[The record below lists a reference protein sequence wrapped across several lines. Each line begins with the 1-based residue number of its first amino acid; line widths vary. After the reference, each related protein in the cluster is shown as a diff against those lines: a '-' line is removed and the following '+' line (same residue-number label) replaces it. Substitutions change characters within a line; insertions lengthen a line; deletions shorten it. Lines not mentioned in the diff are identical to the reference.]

1 MYFWQTFCVFV
12 YNFFCRARLKLEA
25 SLHAVIFDA
34 EEKRYCYFFTHCLF
48 CLRVT
53 DCERGRESGLRTWL
67 WPTNGNDDDLTTN
80 IIVETHH
87 HHDLNIS
94 IENLKIHSTHKTTN
108 SYYSFHLLAHMH
120 TLCSD
125 EKINA
130 LTATRNSQHLI
141 GHIYYTDF
149 AVCFS
154 SVRKGETL
162 PACQLVFVAPSMYID
177 LYFLILLQ
185 FSCLHLQSASTSPYN
200 LFFSFGN

>member
-94 IENLKIHSTHKTTN
+94 IENLKIHSTRKTTN

-154 SVRKGETL
+154 SVRKGRDSASLSASVCCTINVHRSIL
-162 PACQLVFVAPSMYID
+162 PNFTA
-177 LYFLILLQ
+177 ILLSSLAKCFYFTIQ
-185 FSCLHLQSASTSPYN
+185 PF
-200 LFFSFGN
+200 LFFW